1 MDNYAVSHDPTI
13 FPDQTTYNPSRW
25 LNDPKAPSGKQLSRY
40 MVAFGRGTRSC
51 LGIHLAYAEMYIG
64 LSTLFRR
71 FDLELFE
78 TDRTAVDLFM
88 DAFFPRPRPRTKGVR
103 VLVKGLV

>member
-1 MDNYAVSHDPTI
+1 MDDYAVSHDPAI
-13 FPDQTTYNPSRW
+13 FPSHTTYNPSRW

-40 MVAFGRGTRSC
+40 MVSFGRGTRSC
-51 LGIHLAYAEMYIG
+51 VGMQMAYAELYIG

-71 FDLELFE
+71 FELELFE

-88 DAFFPRPRPRTKGVR
+88 DNFAPRPRPGTKGVR
-103 VLVKGLV
+103 VKVKGAI

>member
-1 MDNYAVSHDPTI
+1 MDNYAVSHDPFI
-13 FPDQTTYNPSRW
+13 FADHQTYKPSRW
-25 LNDPKAPSGKQLSRY
+25 PNDPKAPSGKQLSRY

-51 LGIHLAYAEMYIG
+51 VGMQLAYAELYIG
-64 LSTLFRR
+64 FSTLFRR

-88 DAFFPRPRPRTKGVR
+88 DTFVPRPRPGTQGVK
-103 VLVKGLV
+103 VLITGKV